1 MDIAA
6 LIISILALV
15 VAISNLVWNL
25 SKHFST
31 HTIQREFVD
40 PFKDSVPSQAGK
52 DFLDAFREIDHPVDS
67 EELEQIELLRKR
79 KLK

>member
-1 MDIAA
+1 MDLAA
-6 LIISILALV
+6 LIIGTLAFVVSI
-15 VAISNLVWNL
+15 SHLVWSL

-31 HTIQREFVD
+31 HTIQREFID

-52 DFLDAFREIDHPVDS
+52 DFLDAFREIDHPVDQD
-67 EELEQIELLRKR
+67 ELEQLELLRKR